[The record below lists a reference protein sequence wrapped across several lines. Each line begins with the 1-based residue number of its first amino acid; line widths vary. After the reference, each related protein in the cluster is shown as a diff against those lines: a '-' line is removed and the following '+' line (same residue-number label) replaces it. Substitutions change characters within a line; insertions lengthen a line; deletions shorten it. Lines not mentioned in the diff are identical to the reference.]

1 MEAFDS
7 DCRRGH
13 LAKLEKLQ
21 LINEAVKMAN
31 FIIPGDL
38 LDLLRKM
45 DTPTVCNAIEVAQGK
60 RGFNRFTRGTMQ
72 HCKPGDPAIVGFAR
86 TAKISGLAPANEP
99 ADVIRSRRMDY
110 FRAMAGGASPSA
122 AIIEDVDYPN
132 CIAGWW
138 GEVHVAVHRG
148 LGLAG
153 AVTNGVMRDLD
164 VMDDGFP
171 VLAGSIG
178 PSHGF
183 VHVVEI
189 GTPVNIK
196 GMRIAQD
203 ELIHADRHGAVVI
216 PVEVI
221 PELGSSIRSVI
232 ASESIILG
240 PAREPGFDIHKLEKA
255 WAEFEAART

>member
-1 MEAFDS
+1 
-7 DCRRGH
+7 
-13 LAKLEKLQ
+13 
-21 LINEAVKMAN
+21 MADDVMAD
-31 FIIPGDL
+31 DL
-38 LDLLRKM
+38 LELLRKV
-45 DTPTVCNAIEVAQGK
+45 DTPTVCNAIEVAQGN

-72 HCKPGDPAIVGFAR
+72 FHKPGDPAIVGFAR

-99 ADVIRSRRMDY
+99 SDVIRSRRMDY
-110 FRAMAGGASPSA
+110 FRAMAGGVSPSA
-122 AIIEDVDYPN
+122 AVVEDVDYPN

-153 AVTNGVMRDLD
+153 ALTNGVMRDLD
-164 VMDDGFP
+164 VIDDGFP

-196 GMRIAQD
+196 GMRVAQG
-203 ELIHADRHGAVVI
+203 ELIHADRHGALVI
-216 PVEVI
+216 PHDTI
-221 PELGSSIRSVI
+221 PDLSMAIQSVI
-232 ASESIILG
+232 ESEAIILG
-240 PAREPGFDIHKLEKA
+240 PARQPDFDIHKLEEA
-255 WAEFEAART
+255 WAKFEAART